1 MPENIR
7 LNYMHNFIMKIP
19 GKQEL
24 QQAAL
29 NKSWDVDFKDF
40 MNRHKK
46 FTTKSYSFFVIY
58 VILASDNPSRFRK
71 NVSERI
77 I

>member
-7 LNYMHNFIMKIP
+7 LNSMHAFIMKITD
-19 GKQEL
+19 KQEL

-46 FTTKSYSFFVIY
+46 FTTKSYSFFVLY
-58 VILASDNPSRFRK
+58 VILASDNPTRFRM

>member
-1 MPENIR
+1 
-7 LNYMHNFIMKIP
+7 MHNFIMEIP
-19 GKQEL
+19 DKQEL

>member
-1 MPENIR
+1 
-7 LNYMHNFIMKIP
+7 MHTFIMKIP
-19 GKQEL
+19 DKQEL

-46 FTTKSYSFFVIY
+46 FTTKSYSVFVIY
-58 VILASDNPSRFRK
+58 VILASDNPSRLNECFRK
-71 NVSERI
+71 NNI
-77 I
+77 INHDNW